1 MTYIKKT
8 FKQLKL
14 SALKNNIK
22 KNKFWCFIPAKLNSK
37 TIKKKNLKKIGK
49 FNLIERSISVANK
62 SNSFEKI
69 ICSSESLNVKKYC
82 LNKCEFHLRSLNL
95 SKKFTLVEDV
105 IKNYLD
111 EDKSSSLPEFIF
123 LIEPTSPFIE
133 VSHIKK
139 LINLMKKSK
148 SHKTGQTISRPPHT
162 HLAFNQRSFDGK
174 YIKFISKKRYKTRL
188 KQKKPL
194 SYIFGNICS
203 IRTSHLLNNGKFFD
217 QPSIGFEIPF
227 KYSINIDE
235 QEDIK
240 IAKVFNSL

>member
-1 MTYIKKT
+1 M
-8 FKQLKL
+8 
-14 SALKNNIK
+14 KNKIK
-22 KNKFWCFIPAKLNSK
+22 KNIFWCFIPAKLNSK
-37 TIKKKNLKKIGK
+37 TIKKKNLKKIGN
-49 FNLIERSISVANK
+49 FSLIERSIRVANK
-62 SNSFEKI
+62 SNGFKKI
-69 ICSSESLNVKKYC
+69 ICSSESLSIKKYC
-82 LNKCEFHLRSLNL
+82 LNKCEFHLRSSNL

-111 EDKSSSLPEFIF
+111 EEMPSLLPEFIF

-139 LINLMKKSK
+139 LINLMKRSK
-148 SHKTGQTISRPPHT
+148 THKTGQTISRPPHT

-174 YIKFISKKRYKTRL
+174 DVKFINKKRYKTRL

-203 IRTSHLLNNGKFFD
+203 IRTSHLLKNGKFFD

-235 QEDIK
+235 QADIK